1 MGTRL
6 RKTSTNVFRTD
17 KISSLGACTHRPFV
31 KVTRTQ
37 VKHHFKVPNR
47 CFPSTAEPAAPP
59 PPNSILGPPKHVFYS
74 VSALGPS
81 KTSCFLESGALWLQ
95 RPVLSRAWAV
105 LAIRIVPKMT
115 HRAPFCCTFWRVG
128 SKVLF
133 SLLFVV
139 FSRGSDPRSAR
150 AGQSKRSFSF
160 WAWPL
165 KGYRFYNNYW
175 NIPGTFGVGIP

>member
-1 MGTRL
+1 LFSQQPR
-6 RKTSTNVFRTD
+6 D
-17 KISSLGACTHRPFV
+17 AP
-31 KVTRTQ
+31 
-37 VKHHFKVPNR
+37 
-47 CFPSTAEPAAPP
+47 PP

-105 LAIRIVPKMT
+105 LAIKIVPKMT

-128 SKVLF
+128 SKVSF
-133 SLLFVV
+133 SLLFVS

-150 AGQSKRSFSF
+150 AGAVETQFFILGVASKRVSFLQQLLEHS
-160 WAWPL
+160 WYIWRRNPL
-165 KGYRFYNNYW
+165 KKALQNRA
-175 NIPGTFGVGIP
+175 